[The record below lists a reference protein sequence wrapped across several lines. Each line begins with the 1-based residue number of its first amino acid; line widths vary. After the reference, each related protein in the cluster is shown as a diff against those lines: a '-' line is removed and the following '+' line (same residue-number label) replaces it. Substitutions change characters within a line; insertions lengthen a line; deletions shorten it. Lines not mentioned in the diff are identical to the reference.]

1 MPESGIRSSHGPE
14 TAHTPAL
21 VPSTAQP
28 VPRFEVLAFSEP
40 VLSASAV
47 QNIES
52 ALRELRDLQPV
63 AIDCQQLQQV
73 TAAGLSALL
82 ELGRS
87 TTGMRELA
95 LTQLSRA
102 LTLVAVQAGLSERF
116 SIYATTEACLRSFER
131 AETSS
136 CAP

>member
-1 MPESGIRSSHGPE
+1 MSDSGFRSSQLRSPAE
-14 TAHTPAL
+14 EPRASTTSATARLH
-21 VPSTAQP
+21 
-28 VPRFEVLAFSEP
+28 VLAFSEP
-40 VLSASAV
+40 VLSSSAV
-47 QNIES
+47 LRIES
-52 ALRELRDLQPV
+52 ALREAHDLLPV
-63 AIDCQQLQQV
+63 AIDCQQLTTV

-87 TTGMRELA
+87 STGMRELA

-102 LTLVAVQAGLSERF
+102 LTLVAVESGLSERF

-131 AETSS
+131 IEASS